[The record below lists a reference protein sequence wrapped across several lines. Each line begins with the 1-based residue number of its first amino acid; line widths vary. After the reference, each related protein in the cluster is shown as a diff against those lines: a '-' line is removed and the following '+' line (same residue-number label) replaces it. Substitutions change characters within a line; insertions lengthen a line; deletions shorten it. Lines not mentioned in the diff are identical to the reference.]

1 MMVAYFL
8 SGLARK
14 EELVGDVDDDDDDD
28 ENNNKDGADDVAAAA
43 APMPRTPTTRDLVG
57 RRESIILT
65 VGKENTAV
73 YSMSAFKTTVRGVI
87 MVLRVENS
95 ASSVKVRI
103 KNWRES
109 VLEGTWVWTLDAQ
122 KVGQRGLGLVGQYYD
137 LITLVI
143 IGPDP
148 RYLPSSLKIIPNT
161 CNISQLRRISE
172 MPH

>member
-1 MMVAYFL
+1 MALGVMMVAYFL

-95 ASSVKVRI
+95 ASSVMVTSAFGG
-103 KNWRES
+103 NPFWRELGFGRS
-109 VLEGTWVWTLDAQ
+109 KSWTTRIG
-122 KVGQRGLGLVGQYYD
+122 VGWTILRSHYTRNYW
-137 LITLVI
+137 T
-143 IGPDP
+143 GPALFAK
-148 RYLPSSLKIIPNT
+148 LPQNHS
-161 CNISQLRRISE
+161 
-172 MPH
+172 